1 MKHPFMI
8 LLLYI
13 LLMIPLSVSSQTF
26 DLNREVITS
35 EELKSAGILNLTD
48 IYRLS
53 VRWDRTS
60 IDGYN
65 FRGVAGAQS
74 VYQKQNFLVLI
85 NDQRT
90 DIDYLDEQNVNLLPF
105 TIDNID
111 SVIIFYSPELYKGE
125 YTNDGI
131 INFMLKK
138 PNGFSINTL

>member
-1 MKHPFMI
+1 MKHNIPI
-8 LLLYI
+8 LILYI
-13 LLMIPLSVSSQTF
+13 LLMNQNAVTSQVF
-26 DLNREVITS
+26 DSNREVFTS
-35 EELKSAGILNLTD
+35 EELKAAGILNLTD

-65 FRGVAGAQS
+65 FHGVVGAQS
-74 VYQKQNFLVLI
+74 LYQKQNFLVLL

-111 SVIIFYSPELYKGE
+111 SVII
-125 YTNDGI
+125 
-131 INFMLKK
+131 
-138 PNGFSINTL
+138 